1 MAEIRT
7 LKNYNNESIY
17 PQTLTSAVYNEEN
30 KSLDNL
36 LASKANLENVY
47 FKNEIDNMIS
57 ALATLDIRVVD
68 TLPTTEISSKSLYLL
83 KVNGETNNNYE
94 EYIYTNGVWEMI
106 GTTKVDLSGYATKTE
121 LSNYALKSSLQPIA
135 TQTMVTNV
143 WVGTKAEYNTLVTK
157 EATRLYLIKG

>member
-7 LKNYNNESIY
+7 LKDYNNKSIY

-36 LASKANLENVY
+36 LAAKADLDKIY
-47 FKNEIDNMIS
+47 FKNEIDDMIA
-57 ALATLDIRVVD
+57 ALATLDIKVVNS
-68 TLPTTEISSKSLYLL
+68 LPTTEISTKSLYLL
-83 KVNGETNNNYE
+83 KVNGDINNDYE
-94 EYIYTNGVWEMI
+94 EYVYVNGKWEMI

-121 LSNYALKSSLQPIA
+121 LNNYALKESLQPIA
-135 TQTMVTNV
+135 TQNIITNV
-143 WVGTKAEYNTLVTK
+143 WVGTKAQYDALATK

>member
-1 MAEIRT
+1 MAQIRV
-7 LKNYNNESIY
+7 LKDYNKESIY
-17 PQTLTSAVYNEEN
+17 PQTLTSAIFNEEN

-36 LASKANLENVY
+36 LASKVDLENVY

-68 TLPTTEISSKSLYLL
+68 TLPTTEISTKSLYLL

-94 EYIYTNGVWEMI
+94 EYVYTNGKWEMI

-121 LSNYALKSSLQPIA
+121 LNNYALKSSLQPIA
-135 TQTMVTNV
+135 TQTTVTNV
-143 WVGTKAEYNTLVTK
+143 WVGTQDQYNALTTK
-157 EATRLYLIKG
+157 EATKLYLIKG